1 MSSMAPTTVK
11 NGVVVGIEYAV
22 RLSDGTMVDQAGAG
36 DPLEYLHGA
45 DNLIPGLEKALTGM
59 AIGEKKHVVIPP
71 GEAYGEYN
79 EDDIE
84 EVERSLFPPNLDLEV
99 GAVLS
104 LRDGAG
110 NVFEAQVIELHDDSV
125 TLDFNHPLAGEE
137 LHFDVTVVSLRD
149 ATPEEL
155 AHGHAHSTGGHL
167 H

>member
-1 MSSMAPTTVK
+1 MAPTTVK
-11 NGVVVGIEYAV
+11 NGVVVSIEYAV
-22 RLSDGTMVDQAGAG
+22 RLADGTMVDEAGAG

-59 AIGEKKHVVIPP
+59 AVGQQKQVVVQP
-71 GEAYGEYN
+71 GEAYGEYD
-79 EDDIE
+79 EDDVE
-84 EVERSLFPPNLDLEV
+84 EVERSLFPPDLDLTI

-125 TLDFNHPLAGEE
+125 TLDFNHPLAGEV
-137 LHFDVTVVSLRD
+137 LHFDVKVVGLRD

-155 AHGHAHSTGGHL
+155 AHGHVHNMGGHP